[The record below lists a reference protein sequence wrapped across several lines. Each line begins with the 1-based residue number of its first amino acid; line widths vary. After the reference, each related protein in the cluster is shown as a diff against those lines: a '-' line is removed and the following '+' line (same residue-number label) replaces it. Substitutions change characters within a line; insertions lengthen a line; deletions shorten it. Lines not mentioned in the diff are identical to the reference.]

1 MNTTKL
7 PLVCV
12 VMPVY
17 NGVKTI
23 EFAIKSLLYQTY
35 TNWNCVIVNDGSTD
49 ATKDIL
55 DKITDNRFEIIHLE
69 KNKGR
74 GYARQVCLE
83 NASGEFLTYLDADD
97 FYHQDK
103 LKCQVEIFQT
113 YSNLSLVAC
122 GQGSFD
128 NAFILRSIRGMRFS
142 GTHAFQD
149 ASKIKFVPVTSMIWL
164 ERAQKSKYNSN
175 LNASEDVDFFADYLN
190 GNIYFISNHLHYY
203 YYEFESISYF
213 KTIEYSFNSLKRIV
227 FSRRNMKT
235 SLFLKELLIISFK
248 LVFYVFFY
256 HLLGKNYFINKRG
269 IKPTD
274 EHIAEFESVVN
285 NLQKALNEKNS
296 LRC

>member
-17 NGVKTI
+17 NGAKTI

-35 TNWNCVIVNDGSTD
+35 TNWYCVIVNDGSTD

-128 NAFILRSIRGMRFS
+128 NSFMLRSIRGMRFS
-142 GTHAFQD
+142 GTHAFQV
-149 ASKIKFVPVTSMIWL
+149 SNNINFVPVTSMIKL
-164 ERAQKSKYNSN
+164 DRAQNSKYNSN
-175 LNASEDVDFFADYLN
+175 LNASEDVDFFSEYLKGSN
-190 GNIYFISNHLHYY
+190 YLISSNLHYY

-227 FSRRNMKT
+227 FSRRKMNT
-235 SLFLKELLIISFK
+235 SIFLKELLVVSFK
-248 LVFYVFFY
+248 LMFYVFFY

-274 EHIAEFESVVN
+274 EQITEFDSVVN
-285 NLQKALNEKNS
+285 TLQKNII
-296 LRC
+296 